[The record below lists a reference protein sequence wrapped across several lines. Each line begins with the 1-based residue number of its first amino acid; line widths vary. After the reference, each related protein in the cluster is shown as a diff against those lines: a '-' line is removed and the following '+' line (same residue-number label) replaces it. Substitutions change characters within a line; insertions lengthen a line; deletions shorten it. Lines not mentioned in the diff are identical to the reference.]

1 MTAPEADRVLQV
13 HDAKNL
19 PAAAV
24 EAYID
29 WRKALVEAVVR
40 AELSGAA
47 TTRLLGHE
55 LCVRRLAS
63 PLPLASSYREGRE
76 WTCECTCCRL
86 MNGIRNYL
94 AHHWTRGG
102 ASFAISGGRGSR
114 GSVRTEGR
122 NPNALFADAPAAAL
136 RRRRDR
142 VGPARAG
149 RGAMEKDFAGCG

>member
-1 MTAPEADRVLQV
+1 MTAPEGDRVLQV
-13 HDAKNL
+13 HDAENL
-19 PAAAV
+19 HAAAV
-24 EAYID
+24 EACID
-29 WRKALVEAVVR
+29 WQKAVVR

-63 PLPLASSYREGRE
+63 PLQLASSYREGRE

-86 MNGIRNYL
+86 MNGIRNDL

-114 GSVRTEGR
+114 GSVWSERR
-122 NPNALFADAPAAAL
+122 NPNADALFADAPAAAL

-142 VGPARAG
+142 VGPARAD
-149 RGAMEKDFAGCG
+149 RGAMERDFAGCA

>member
-13 HDAKNL
+13 HDAENL

-24 EAYID
+24 EACID
-29 WRKALVEAVVR
+29 WQKAVVR

-63 PLPLASSYREGRE
+63 LLQLANSYREGRE
-76 WTCECTCCRL
+76 
-86 MNGIRNYL
+86 
-94 AHHWTRGG
+94 GG
-102 ASFAISGGRGSR
+102 ASFAISGGRWSR

-142 VGPARAG
+142 VGPARAD